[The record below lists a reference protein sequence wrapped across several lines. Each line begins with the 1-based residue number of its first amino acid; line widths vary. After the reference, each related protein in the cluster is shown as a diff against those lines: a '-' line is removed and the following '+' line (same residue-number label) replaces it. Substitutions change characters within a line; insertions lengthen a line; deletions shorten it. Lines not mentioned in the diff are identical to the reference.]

1 MATPKTSD
9 PSANALV
16 DLVDGHRVTAVIYVA
31 AKLGIADLL
40 FEGPKSVPELA
51 RLTDTHERSLFRLI
65 RALIKLAICTESS
78 DNKSKLQLTEM
89 GTHLAAN
96 SERSMKAWVLLE
108 GGMLRADWSEL
119 IESIRTGKTGTE
131 LAGLGPERFEVMAKT
146 KDAGLFNDAMVSLTR
161 MAVPAVLAAYDFSG
175 ISTLMDVGGGLGE
188 LMCAIL
194 KEYPSIRGIVFDLPH
209 CAEGARKNFYN
220 AGVADR
226 CEFIAGSFFES
237 LPTGADA
244 IIMKSI
250 IHDWNDERCAR
261 ILQLCR
267 GVLSAGARLML
278 IDKVIPEKIEPDAHD
293 LYVFLDDLNMLR
305 GPGGC
310 ERTPAEFRALLA
322 KGGFTMRRMVP
333 TSGRY
338 SVIEASAE

>member
-1 MATPKTSD
+1 MDASQNSAP
-9 PSANALV
+9 ANALV

-40 FEGPKSVPELA
+40 FEVPKTVPELA
-51 RLTDTHERSLFRLI
+51 RLTDTDERSLFRLM
-65 RALIKLAICTESS
+65 RTLVKLAICTESS
-78 DNKSKLQLTEM
+78 DGKLQLTGM

-131 LAGLGPERFEVMAKT
+131 LAGLGQERFEVMAKT
-146 KDAGLFNDAMVSLTR
+146 KEGSLFNEAMVSITR
-161 MAVPAVLAAYDFSG
+161 MAVPAVLTAYDFSG

-194 KEYPSIRGIVFDLPH
+194 KEYPSMRGIVFDLPH
-209 CAEGARKNFYN
+209 CAEGARKNLSA

-250 IHDWNDERCAR
+250 IHDWNDERCVR
-261 ILQLCR
+261 LLRLCR
-267 GVLSAGARLML
+267 GVLESGARLML
-278 IDKVIPEKIEPDAHD
+278 IDKVIPEKIDPDAHD
-293 LYVFLDDLNMLR
+293 LFVFLDDLNMLR

-310 ERTPAEFRALLA
+310 ERTPSEFRTLLA
-322 KGGFTMRRMVP
+322 KGGFAMRRIVP
-333 TSGRY
+333 TGGRY
-338 SVIEASAE
+338 SVIESAAT